1 MEDFHAI
8 FLAVLHEINK
18 LSNFL
23 MYKLLL
29 DFNTYMIFQKLEPL
43 LSFPSHP
50 WNIQHNTQIK
60 LDKGISQE

>member
-23 MYKLLL
+23 MHKLLF

-50 WNIQHNTQIK
+50 
-60 LDKGISQE
+60 